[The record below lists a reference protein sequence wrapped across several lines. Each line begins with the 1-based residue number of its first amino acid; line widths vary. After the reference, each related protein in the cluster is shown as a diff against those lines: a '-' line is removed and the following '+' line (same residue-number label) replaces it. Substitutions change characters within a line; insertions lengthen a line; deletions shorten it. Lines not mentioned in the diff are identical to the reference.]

1 MRGKRERK
9 REREGEESLGRVF
22 SRHESVR
29 RIFKAFPPSWRD
41 SLPRSLTR
49 LPPRAADGLSLG
61 TLSPLA
67 QAPGSQDARFQVL
80 LRENG
85 TGDGAHFCWSFVGFH
100 VWRFPWGESQV
111 CFVVHA
117 SLGAAE

>member
-1 MRGKRERK
+1 MTGKHIEYSLASVNMEGLWRDYAVSQDESRREGEGERGREKERKVEGGGGRGEGVRRKRERK

-49 LPPRAADGLSLG
+49 LPPRAADGL
-61 TLSPLA
+61 
-67 QAPGSQDARFQVL
+67 
-80 LRENG
+80 
-85 TGDGAHFCWSFVGFH
+85 
-100 VWRFPWGESQV
+100 
-111 CFVVHA
+111 
-117 SLGAAE
+117 